1 MAFEFSG
8 RSGGCNGQNDMA
20 VSQTEDRSADAHYF
34 NTFWVS
40 ASSSSKRATSSLR
53 RSTSCSSWLRL
64 FACARWEATRLC
76 FRLAFSSA
84 LRGGKQTE
92 PTVTGLSKL
101 LCEECKAPSE
111 GEETRGKKRR
121 RRSLQHK
128 HEPEKKSRREKK
140 DKMDHFR

>member
-1 MAFEFSG
+1 MNLVAGVEGVMVKMIWPSP
-8 RSGGCNGQNDMA
+8 RRRTGQQMHI
-20 VSQTEDRSADAHYF
+20 TF

-111 GEETRGKKRR
+111 GEERRKKERR
-121 RRSLQHK
+121 RRSLRQK
-128 HEPEKKSRREKK
+128 NKPEKEPRHEKK
-140 DKMDHFR
+140 LKIDYFR